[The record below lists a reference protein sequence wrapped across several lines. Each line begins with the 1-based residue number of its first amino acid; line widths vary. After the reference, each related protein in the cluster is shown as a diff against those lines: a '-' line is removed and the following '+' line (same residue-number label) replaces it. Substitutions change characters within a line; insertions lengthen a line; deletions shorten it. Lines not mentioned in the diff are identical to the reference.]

1 MPSKKAAAKQA
12 VHAMQAE
19 LDSEMT
25 EEQRERML
33 KSGMGVGAGGMNT
46 GEAELFEKKLT
57 KEEKKAATEARRA
70 ALAEKKAAEKE
81 MKAKIA
87 AARGEAPPPETGV
100 RAAAP
105 AADDA
110 YENNYEEGGSS
121 SKDAKKGGKK
131 GKGKKGKEDELDITD
146 GGGLQAVD
154 EGTLKFAV
162 CTGNLASRKDS
173 KDVKIQAFS
182 ISLFGKVLFEDQ
194 YLELTWGQR
203 YGLIGQNGSG
213 KTTFLKCIATRQI
226 PIPDFIDI
234 WYLDKE
240 AEPMER
246 SAIDCVV
253 DTVRVEKE
261 RLEKLEEDIMSEEGP
276 EDPRL
281 EAIYEKLDKMDPTT
295 FDKRAGELL
304 FGLGFSQT
312 MMRRNTCDMSGGWRM
327 RVALAQALFVRPML
341 LVLDEPTNHLD
352 LGACVWLED
361 YLAKWDSILILTS
374 HSADFL
380 NGVCSKMYHLTV
392 RNTLDVY
399 GGNYESYVRTRQ
411 ENEVNQA
418 KRYEKEQ
425 DDIKHLKEFI
435 SSCGTYSNM
444 VKQAQS
450 KQKIID
456 KMMEAGLTKK
466 VVPDPVFRFGFP
478 NSEKIPPPVM
488 AFQNVSFAY
497 SGKKE
502 DYLYT
507 GLEFGIDC
515 DSRIALVGPNG
526 AGKSTLLKLMTLTI
540 EPSEGDIR
548 RNPHLRIGMYNQHSE
563 DVLDLTKDPLNFMR
577 DKYPDGLVTASGFQK
592 MDIQDWRGKLGMF
605 GVTGDKQTLPMKTM
619 SPGFRARVVFCLMS
633 LRNPHLLLLDEPTNP
648 LDMDMID
655 SLALAIKNF
664 AGGLVLVSHD
674 FKLLEQVADTIWVC
688 DEKKITPW
696 KGDIQSY
703 KKHLRT
709 QMAAQAGK
717 MFSGTG
723 VQ

>member
-1 MPSKKAAAKQA
+1 MPKKERAEKAAAI
-12 VHAMQAE
+12 AMSKE

-25 EEQRERML
+25 EEERARKE
-33 KSGMGVGAGGMNT
+33 KSGMGLFGGVNK
-46 GEAELFEKKLT
+46 GEEQLFGPKMT
-57 KEEKKAATEARRA
+57 KEEKKAAAEAKRA
-70 ALAEKKAAEKE
+70 ELAAKKAAKKGLAGDTTSGSESGMSRTASALDISDLE
-81 MKAKIA
+81 YSENYSGDAEPKAKA
-87 AARGEAPPPETGV
+87 
-100 RAAAP
+100 
-105 AADDA
+105 
-110 YENNYEEGGSS
+110 
-121 SKDAKKGGKK
+121 K
-131 GKGKKGKEDELDITD
+131 GKGKDSKKPMKTAIEDELESADT
-146 GGGLQAVD
+146 GGDLQKLD

-173 KDVKIQAFS
+173 RDVKIQSFS
-182 ISLFGKVLFEDQ
+182 ISLFGKQLFEDQ
-194 YLELTWGQR
+194 SIELTYGHR
-203 YGLIGQNGSG
+203 YGLVAQNGSG
-213 KTTFLKCIATRQI
+213 KSTLLKCLATRQV

-240 AEPMER
+240 ADPSDRTALE
-246 SAIDCVV
+246 SVI
-253 DTVRVEKE
+253 DTVRNEKE
-261 RLEKLEEDIMSEEGP
+261 RLEKLEENIMSEEGP
-276 EDPRL
+276 DDPRL
-281 EAIYEKLDKMDPTT
+281 EAIYEKLDRMDPTT

-312 MMRRNTCDMSGGWRM
+312 MMARQTKDMSGGWRM
-327 RVALAQALFVRPML
+327 RVALAQALFVAPML
-341 LVLDEPTNHLD
+341 LILDEPTNHLD

-361 YLAKWDSILILTS
+361 YLSKWESILMLTS

-380 NGVCSKMYHLTV
+380 NGVCSKILHLTV
-392 RNTLDVY
+392 RHTLDLY
-399 GGNYESYVRTRQ
+399 TGNYATYVKTRADH
-411 ENEVNQA
+411 EVRQMKA
-418 KRYEKEQ
+418 YEKEQ

-435 SSCGTYSNM
+435 SSCGTYSNL

-456 KMMEAGLTKK
+456 KMVEAGLTEK
-466 VVPDPVFRFGFP
+466 PCEDPKFRFAFP
-478 NSEKIPPPVM
+478 NSTKIPPPVL

-526 AGKSTLLKLMTLTI
+526 AGKSTLLKLMEQEIVPT
-540 EPSEGDIR
+540 EGDIR
-548 RNPHLRIGMYNQHSE
+548 RNPHLRIGRYNQHSE
-563 DVLDLTKDPLNFMR
+563 DVLDLEKDPLTFMQSL
-577 DKYPDGLVTASGFQK
+577 YPEGIVTTSGLQK
-592 MDIQDWRGKLGMF
+592 MDVEAWRAKLGLF
-605 GVTGDKQTLPMKTM
+605 GVTGEKQTIPIKTM
-619 SPGFRARVVFCLMS
+619 SPGFRARLVFCLMS
-633 LRNPHLLLLDEPTNP
+633 LRNPHMLLLDEPTNP

-674 FKLLEQVADTIWVC
+674 FRLLEQVADTIWVC

-703 KKHLRT
+703 KDKLRKD
-709 QMAAQAGK
+709 MAKASAK
-717 MFSGTG
+717 MFTGSG

>member
-1 MPSKKAAAKQA
+1 MPKKEREAKKAAFAMKQ
-12 VHAMQAE
+12 E

-25 EEQRERML
+25 EEQRQRME
-33 KSGMGVGAGGMNT
+33 KSGMGIGGGLNK
-46 GEAELFEKKLT
+46 GEDQLFEKKLS
-57 KEEKKAATEARRA
+57 KEEKKAEAERKKAERA
-70 ALAEKKAAEKE
+70 AKKKEKE
-81 MKAKIA
+81 IA
-87 AARGEAPPPETGV
+87 LHGEPDEEE
-100 RAAAP
+100 
-105 AADDA
+105 
-110 YENNYEEGGSS
+110 YEENYEEGGEKKTKKMD
-121 SKDAKKGGKK
+121 SKAAAKAAKAKSALEAKAEGADTSGS
-131 GKGKKGKEDELDITD
+131 
-146 GGGLQAVD
+146 LQKLD

-162 CTGNLASRKDS
+162 CTGVLASRTDS
-173 KDVKIQAFS
+173 KDVKVQAFS
-182 ISLFGKVLFEDQ
+182 ISLFGKQLFEDQ
-194 YLELTWGQR
+194 KLELTWGHR
-203 YGLIGQNGSG
+203 YGLIAQNGAG
-213 KTTFLKCIATRQI
+213 KTTLLKCIATRQV

-240 AEPMER
+240 AEPSDRTALE
-246 SAIDCVV
+246 AVI
-253 DTVRVEKE
+253 DTVRNEKE
-261 RLEKLEEDIMSEEGP
+261 RLEALEEQIMTDVGP

-281 EAIYEKLDKMDPTT
+281 EAIYEKLEKMDPTT

-312 MMRRNTCDMSGGWRM
+312 MMGRMTKDMSGGWRM

-361 YLAKWDSILILTS
+361 YLAKWDSILIMTS

-380 NGVCSKMYHLTV
+380 NGVCSKIYHLTV
-392 RNTLDVY
+392 RQTLDLY
-399 GGNYESYVRTRQ
+399 GGNYASYVQTRQ
-411 ENEVNQA
+411 ENEVNQQ

-435 SSCGTYSNM
+435 SSCGTYSNL

-456 KMMEAGLTKK
+456 KMVEAGLTEK
-466 VVPDPVFRFGFP
+466 VVPDPVFRFSFP
-478 NSEKIPPPVM
+478 NSEKIPPPVL

-526 AGKSTLLKLMTLTI
+526 AGKSTLLKLMELELKPT
-540 EPSEGDIR
+540 EGDIR
-548 RNPHLRIGMYNQHSE
+548 RNPHLRIGRYNQHSE
-563 DVLDLTKDPLNFMR
+563 DVLDLEKTPLDFMA
-577 DKYPDGLVTASGFQK
+577 DLYPNGIVTASGLQK
-592 MDIQDWRGKLGMF
+592 MDLPDWRGKLGIF
-605 GVTGDKQTLPMKTM
+605 GVTGNKQTLPMKTM

-633 LRNPHLLLLDEPTNP
+633 LRNPHMLLLDEPTNP

-655 SLALAIKNF
+655 SLALAIKKF
-664 AGGLVLVSHD
+664 TGGVVLVSHD
-674 FKLLEQVADTIWVC
+674 FRLLEQVADNIWVC

-696 KGDIQSY
+696 PGDIQSY
-703 KKHLRT
+703 KAKLRKD
-709 QMAAQAGK
+709 QEAQSKK
-717 MFSGTG
+717 MFSGAG